1 MNRIIYVGK
10 HALTTSVS
18 RHIHTNWELIFGTS
32 GSGRLIFDD
41 RTLQY
46 GADTVAIVPP
56 LLPHTN
62 VSEEGFTNIH
72 INMEDAPFSHA
83 EPSVIPAD
91 ANGFLQSAFSGA
103 FYFYSKAS
111 AGRAVLPAYGQ
122 LISSMLT
129 LYQPENMRSDIVQR
143 IENNILESYPD
154 ASYDLNAFL
163 ASLPFSAEY
172 LKKLFKKETGLTP
185 HQYLTDKRLENAASN
200 LAMRYGKAN
209 VSEVARQCGFNEP
222 LYFSRLFKR
231 KYNVSPRDFP
241 AYAAASAP
249 ADSDSMKIML

>member
-18 RHIHTNWELIFGTS
+18 RHIHTNWELIFCTS
-32 GSGRLIFDD
+32 GSGRLTFDD
-41 RTLQY
+41 RTLEY
-46 GADTVAIVPP
+46 DANTVAIIPP
-56 LLPHTN
+56 FLPHANT
-62 VSEEGFTNIH
+62 STEGFTNIH
-72 INMEDAPFSHA
+72 INMENAPFSRT

-91 ANGFLQSAFSGA
+91 ANGFLLNAFAGA
-103 FYFYSKAS
+103 FYFYSKAPVK
-111 AGRAVLPAYGQ
+111 RAVLPAYGQ

-129 LYQPENMRSDIVQR
+129 LYQPENMRSEIVQR
-143 IENNILESYPD
+143 IENSILENYPD
-154 ASYDLNAFL
+154 AAYDLNAFL
-163 ASLPFSAEY
+163 ALLPFSTDY

-200 LAMRYGKAN
+200 LAMCYGKVN

-231 KYNVSPRDFP
+231 KYRVAPRDFP
-241 AYAAASAP
+241 SHAAASAP